1 MNEPPTRQTNRLSG
15 WMDWIRVKVWPLASA
30 VLLTVIFISIILLF
44 LGKNPLVAFGA
55 IVNGAFGSRNAL
67 AEVLVKTGPLLLAGL
82 GTAFAFRC
90 QIWNIGAEGQLLI
103 GALAASVFSLLF
115 PGIPPIL
122 SIILA
127 ILAAMT
133 AGGLWAGLAGILKV
147 KLGASEII
155 NTIMMNYIAIY
166 LVNYLVRGPLQD
178 VASYVPQ
185 SQTFAPQYWLPLIMP
200 PTRLHLG
207 IILAILAAI
216 IVYVIL
222 WKTPLGFNI
231 IAVGSNA
238 RAARVGGISVSLNLV
253 IAMFISGAL
262 SGVAGA
268 NEVLGLYHRMLDGV
282 AAGYG
287 FSAMTVAILGGLHP
301 IGIAIFSFVFAAL
314 RVGADHMQREMAVP
328 SSLVY
333 LVEGMLI
340 VFVQGRYILPKL
352 LTVIRTRF
360 KKAKEV

>member
-1 MNEPPTRQTNRLSG
+1 MSDQQAQQAKQLS
-15 WMDWIRVKVWPLASA
+15 WVKDLIRFKVWPLASA
-30 VLLTVIFISIILLF
+30 AMLTVVFISVILL
-44 LGKNPLVAFGA
+44 LIGKDPLVAFEA
-55 IVNGAFGSRNAL
+55 IITGAFGSRNAL
-67 AEVLVKTGPLLLAGL
+67 AEVIVKTVPLLLAGL

-103 GALAASVFSLLF
+103 GALAASVFCLLF
-115 PGIPPIL
+115 PGIPPVL
-122 SIILA
+122 SIVLA
-127 ILAAMT
+127 LITAMV
-133 AGGLWAGLAGILKV
+133 AGGLWASLAGFLKV

-166 LVNYLVRGPLQD
+166 LINYLVRGPLKD
-178 VASYVPQ
+178 TASYVPQ
-185 SQTFAPQYWLPLIMP
+185 SPSFVSQYWLPLIMP

-207 IILAILAAI
+207 ILLAVLGAV
-216 IVYVIL
+216 IVYIIL

-231 IAVGSNA
+231 IAVGANA
-238 RAARVGGISVSLNLV
+238 RAARVGGISVSLNMI

-268 NEVLGLYHRMLDGV
+268 NEVLGLYHRLLDGV
-282 AAGYG
+282 SAGYG

-301 IGIAIFSFVFAAL
+301 VGIAIFSFVFAAL
-314 RVGADHMQREMAVP
+314 RVGADHMQREMGVP

-333 LVEGMLI
+333 VVEGMLI

-352 LTVIRTRF
+352 LANIHMRV
-360 KKAKEV
+360 KKAKEA

>member
-1 MNEPPTRQTNRLSG
+1 MSEFKEQMSRQMNKIWSWLR
-15 WMDWIRVKVWPLASA
+15 IKAWPLASGI
-30 VLLTVIFISIILLF
+30 LLTILFISIILL
-44 LGKNPLVAFGA
+44 LMGKNPIVAFNQ
-55 IVNGAFGSRNAL
+55 IIDGAFGSPNAV

-90 QIWNIGAEGQLLI
+90 QIWNIGAEGQILI
-103 GALAASVFSLLF
+103 GALAASVFCLF
-115 PGIPPIL
+115 FPNVPPVL

-127 ILAAMT
+127 ILAAML
-133 AGGLWAGLAGILKV
+133 AGGLWASIAGFLKV

-185 SQTFAPQYWLPLIMP
+185 SKTFAPQYWLPLIMP

-207 IILAILAAI
+207 IILAVLAAGV
-216 IVYVIL
+216 VYIIL

-231 IAVGSNA
+231 IAVGANS
-238 RAARVGGISVSLNLV
+238 RAARVGGIAVSLNMV

-262 SGVAGA
+262 SGIAGA
-268 NEVLGLYHRMLDGV
+268 NEVLGLYHRLLDGV

-301 IGIAIFSFVFAAL
+301 IGITIFSFIFAAL

-328 SSLVY
+328 ASLVY
-333 LVEGMLI
+333 LVEGLLI
-340 VFVQGRYILPKL
+340 VFIQGRYILPKL
-352 LTVIRTRF
+352 INFIRGRLV
-360 KKAKEV
+360 KAKGI